1 MTEEKEASAKP
12 AEFVMVYV
20 TVDNEDGAVH
30 LATALVIDKLVAYVN
45 VKTGARSIYEA
56 DGIIQLENEVVIVMF
71 AKRSNVERIIERVK
85 EIHSYAVPCIN
96 VMPIIEGNKD
106 FLDWV
111 DQQTL

>member
-1 MTEEKEASAKP
+1 MIEEQEAGAKP
-12 AEFVMVYV
+12 KEFVAVYV

-56 DGIIQLENEVVIVMF
+56 DGIIQLENEVVVVMF
-71 AKRSNVERIIERVK
+71 ATRDNVKRIIERVK

-96 VMPIIEGNKD
+96 VLPIIEGNRD